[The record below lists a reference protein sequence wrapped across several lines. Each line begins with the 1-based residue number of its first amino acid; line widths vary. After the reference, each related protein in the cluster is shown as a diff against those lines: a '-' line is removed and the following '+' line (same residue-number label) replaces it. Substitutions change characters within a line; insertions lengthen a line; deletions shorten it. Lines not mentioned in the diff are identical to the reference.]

1 VITKQSKDSD
11 MLNSSIL
18 SRFHNLTYV
27 VVSIKDGFENY
38 LKDKKKYVESFFRS
52 ISKVLGVPVEKIR
65 LVSVNEGSIE
75 L

>member
-1 VITKQSKDSD
+1 MITKQSKDSD

>member
-1 VITKQSKDSD
+1 MITKQSKDSD

-18 SRFHNLTYV
+18 SRFHKLTYV
-27 VVSIKDGFENY
+27 VVSIKDDFENY
-38 LKDKKKYVESFFRS
+38 LRDKKKYAESFFRS

>member
-27 VVSIKDGFENY
+27 VVSIKDDFENY

>member
-1 VITKQSKDSD
+1 MITKQSKDSD

-27 VVSIKDGFENY
+27 VVSIKDDFENY